1 MKILMLRYTSKAFYQ
16 LEKQELA
23 TMFPYVNTVMY
34 PEKKEF
40 VTHSNL
46 DAYTITTQLL
56 NDIKKFLVFRNLD
69 IIKYA
74 VGYHK
79 DGTRPHIHVI
89 VGYEG
94 EGKIINNFRENFKY
108 FFEKRLKGIWV
119 DSYNREYASFK
130 ECEEPVD
137 FEKPFT
143 YALKEGYCVAS
154 NYSLNDISRL
164 TTIGQSLYVEAK
176 AKRAQYL
183 QKEEDKTSKSRLIY
197 GYMDEL
203 STKGLGWR
211 DVQEKTFNKFC
222 DSDLSPRF
230 VCSTIELWLYKT
242 SYEWRELYLEKKML
256 I

>member
-16 LEKQELA
+16 LDKQELN
-23 TMFPYVNTVMY
+23 TMFPYINTVMY
-34 PEKKEF
+34 PDKKEF
-40 VTHSNL
+40 VTHSKL
-46 DAYTITTQLL
+46 DAYTVTTQLL
-56 NDIKKFLVFRNLD
+56 NDIKKFLLSRNLD
-69 IIKYA
+69 ITQYV

-79 DGTRPHIHVI
+79 GGARPHIHVI
-89 VGYEG
+89 VGYDG
-94 EGKIINNFRENFKY
+94 EGKVINNYRENFKY

-130 ECEEPVD
+130 ECEDPNTE
-137 FEKPFT
+137 EKPYQ

-154 NYSLNDISRL
+154 NFSLKDIERL
-164 TTIGQSLYVEAK
+164 TTIGQTLYVEAK
-176 AKRAQYL
+176 AKREQYL

-203 STKGLGWR
+203 SNKCGWR
-211 DVQEKTFNKFC
+211 DIQEKTFNKFS

-230 VCSTIELWLYKT
+230 VCSTIELWLYKN